1 MTYYVDKEPVLRI
14 DRILIEE
21 KGSTNEGLVEK
32 IGCESCKPLKQ
43 VKASACL
50 EHEECDHLLNEQTGN
65 DGAPLDVRP
74 VLGRRPKAKLEHDKT
89 EHGDCAVAIV
99 RALIPQPRI
108 RDHIICI
115 YIYYVFSKNRRPTYI
130 FKLETERRA
139 HDDSEE
145 SKPAQAITGVSR
157 EGEER
162 PLDERN
168 PHRLDGARDD

>member
-43 VKASACL
+43 VKASARL
-50 EHEECDHLLNEQTGN
+50 EHEECDHLLNEQTGD

-108 RDHIICI
+108 REVDHNMYI
-115 YIYYVFSKNRRPTYI
+115 YITYFQKIGDQPTFSSLKPNAEPMTI
-130 FKLETERRA
+130 AKRA
-139 HDDSEE
+139 SQP
-145 SKPAQAITGVSR
+145 KP
-157 EGEER
+157 
-162 PLDERN
+162 
-168 PHRLDGARDD
+168 